1 MSPLAAAHHAE
12 LVLDA
17 RCATGESPVW
27 QPQTQALYW
36 TDIPARV
43 LHRWSLDREA
53 AEALPRRE
61 GGPDAAGPDARR
73 GVHRRWRTPEMVACM
88 AAAEGGSS
96 SDRWIAGLE
105 TGVFLLDL
113 PEAADTDDLPVT
125 ARRLAAAPHARDGM
139 RFNDGRCDRQ
149 GRFIAGTMLQD
160 MGAAARVGRVYR
172 WGPEEAAS
180 GRLTDLALGELIV
193 PNGIAFS
200 PDGRTMYLSDSHP
213 QVQAIWAF
221 DYDTDTG
228 TPHRQRLFAD
238 MAPLPGR
245 PDGAAVDVDGG
256 YWICGND
263 AGLVHRFTPDGRL
276 DRSLAVPVKKP
287 AMCAFGGVSM
297 DTLYVTS
304 IRPGGIDLSDQPLAG
319 GVFALRP
326 GVQGMPEPTF
336 RLAG

>member
-1 MSPLAAAHHAE
+1 MATSAE

-27 QPQTQALYW
+27 RGAESALYW
-36 TDIPARV
+36 ADIPAGM
-43 LHRWSLDREA
+43 LHRWA
-53 AEALPRRE
+53 QGA
-61 GGPDAAGPDARR
+61 
-73 GVHRRWRTPEMVACM
+73 HHQWRAPEMLACM
-88 AAAEGGSS
+88 APCDGAPGQ
-96 SDRWIAGLE
+96 WIAGLE
-105 TGVFLLDL
+105 SGLFLLTQ
-113 PEAADTDDLPVT
+113 PAAGQGHGAGDDGVPRL
-125 ARRLAAAPHARDGM
+125 ASRRLAAVDHALPAM

-149 GRFIAGTMLQD
+149 GRFIAGTMLLD
-160 MGAAARVGRVYR
+160 MGAAARVGKVYR
-172 WGPEEAAS
+172 YSAGDTV
-180 GRLTDLALGELIV
+180 LTDLRLGELIV

-228 TPHRQRLFAD
+228 TPSNRRLFAD
-238 MAPLPGR
+238 MKPLPGR
-245 PDGAAVDVDGG
+245 PDGAAIDVDGC

-276 DRSLAVPVKKP
+276 DQSLQVPVKKP
-287 AMCAFGGVSM
+287 AMCAFGGPRL

-304 IRPGGIDLSDQPLAG
+304 IRPAGVDLADQPLAG

-326 GVQGMPEPTF
+326 GTQGLAEPEF
-336 RLAG
+336 QQHA